1 MADPQSNA
9 HAPTRPAPPIPLGAP
24 SAGVI
29 HFRHR
34 HTDRFTVVG
43 NHLAQHSRLSAVAIG
58 LAVYIQSLPD
68 GVSVTAKA
76 LTLRFREGEIT
87 IRRGLNELEE
97 AGYLERRRIP
107 LGGGRFATRTL
118 AYDKP
123 GCDAPAPAAAPI
135 PRQPAAPEAESRPSA
150 PTEPVPPAPA
160 PTLAAAPAPAG
171 QAADLLAR
179 LRTIDPRLILSV
191 RDVQRLVP
199 AVEKWLARQA
209 TPKQITR
216 TLTANLPPAPVPVHH
231 PPRFL
236 EHRLAALL
244 PPPLPVSAPE
254 PQHPRPVPLITCDGC
269 ERAFRSPVPD
279 ARCGQCGPT
288 PGRSAA

>member
-9 HAPTRPAPPIPLGAP
+9 VAPARPANPIPTDAP

-43 NHLAQHSRLSAVAIG
+43 NHLAQHPHLSAVAIG
-58 LAVYIQSLPD
+58 LAVYIQSVPD

-87 IRRGLNELEE
+87 IRRALNELEA

-123 GCDAPAPAAAPI
+123 GCAAAPSAAPAPQ
-135 PRQPAAPEAESRPSA
+135 QPAAPQAQPEP
-150 PTEPVPPAPA
+150 EPVPSATTGP
-160 PTLAAAPAPAG
+160 
-171 QAADLLAR
+171 AADLLAR
-179 LRTIDPRLILSV
+179 LRAVDARLILSV
-191 RDVQRLVP
+191 RDVQRLTP
-199 AVEKWLARQA
+199 AVEEWLARHA
-209 TPKQITR
+209 TPEQVTH
-216 TLTANLPPAPVPVHH
+216 TLTANLPPAPIPIHH

-236 EHRLAALL
+236 EHRLTTLL
-244 PPPLPVSAPE
+244 PPPLPVAAPE
-254 PQHPRPVPLITCDGC
+254 PQRPRPAPLITCDKC
-269 ERAFRSPVPD
+269 ERAFRSHVPD
-279 ARCGQCGPT
+279 ALCADCWPAPDQ
-288 PGRSAA
+288 SVA

>member
-9 HAPTRPAPPIPLGAP
+9 VAPARPANPIPADAP

-43 NHLAQHSRLSAVAIG
+43 NHLAQHPQLSAVAIG
-58 LAVYIQSLPD
+58 LAVYIQSVPD

-87 IRRGLNELEE
+87 IRRALNELEE

-123 GCDAPAPAAAPI
+123 GCAVVPEAAPVPQQPTV
-135 PRQPAAPEAESRPSA
+135 PRTDPEPAL
-150 PTEPVPPAPA
+150 PATTGP
-160 PTLAAAPAPAG
+160 
-171 QAADLLAR
+171 AADLLAR
-179 LRTIDPRLILSV
+179 LRTVDARLILSV
-191 RDVQRLVP
+191 RDVQRLSPV
-199 AVEKWLARQA
+199 VEEWLARHA
-209 TPKQITR
+209 TAEQITR
-216 TLTANLPPAPVPVHH
+216 TLTANLPPAPVPIHH

-236 EHRLAALL
+236 EHRLTTLL
-244 PPPLPVSAPE
+244 PPPLPTSAPE
-254 PQHPRPVPLITCDGC
+254 PQRPRPAPLITCDGC
-269 ERAFRSPVPD
+269 ERAFRSHVFD
-279 ARCGQCGPT
+279 ARCGDCGPAPAQT
-288 PGRSAA
+288 VA

>member
-1 MADPQSNA
+1 MD
-9 HAPTRPAPPIPLGAP
+9 AP

-43 NHLAQHSRLSAVAIG
+43 NHLAQHRHLSAVAIG
-58 LAVYIQSLPD
+58 LAVYIQSVPD

-87 IRRGLNELEE
+87 IRRALNELEE

-123 GCDAPAPAAAPI
+123 GCAAVPSAAPAPQ
-135 PRQPAAPEAESRPSA
+135 QPAAPQPEPEPE
-150 PTEPVPPAPA
+150 PEPVPPPA
-160 PTLAAAPAPAG
+160 TGPAS
-171 QAADLLAR
+171 DLLAR
-179 LRTIDPRLILSV
+179 LRTVDARLILSV
-191 RDVQRLVP
+191 RDVQRLTP
-199 AVEKWLARQA
+199 AVEEWLARHA
-209 TPKQITR
+209 TSEQITR
-216 TLTANLPPAPVPVHH
+216 TLTANLPPAPVPIHH

-236 EHRLAALL
+236 EHRLTTLL

-254 PQHPRPVPLITCDGC
+254 PQRPRPAPLITCDGC
-269 ERAFRSPVPD
+269 ERAFRSHVPD
-279 ARCGQCGPT
+279 ARCSDCGPA
-288 PGRSAA
+288 PDRSAA

>member
-9 HAPTRPAPPIPLGAP
+9 AAPARPANPIPTDAP

-43 NHLAQHSRLSAVAIG
+43 NHLAQHAQLSAVAIG
-58 LAVYIQSLPD
+58 LAVYIQSVPD

-87 IRRGLNELEE
+87 IRRALNELEE

-123 GCDAPAPAAAPI
+123 GCAAVPSAAPAPP
-135 PRQPAAPEAESRPSA
+135 QPAAPQTEPEP
-150 PTEPVPPAPA
+150 EPVPPPA
-160 PTLAAAPAPAG
+160 TGPAS
-171 QAADLLAR
+171 DLLTR
-179 LRTIDPRLILSV
+179 LRTVDPRLILSV
-191 RDVQRLVP
+191 RDVQRLTP
-199 AVEKWLARQA
+199 TVEEWLARHA
-209 TPKQITR
+209 TPEQITR
-216 TLTANLPPAPVPVHH
+216 RQPAARAGPHPPPAPLPGTPAHRPPAAAPPGVRARATTPPARTPHH
-231 PPRFL
+231 VR
-236 EHRLAALL
+236 RLRTCL
-244 PPPLPVSAPE
+244 PQPHSR
-254 PQHPRPVPLITCDGC
+254 RPVRRL
-269 ERAFRSPVPD
+269 RSCAGPVRRVSKC
-279 ARCGQCGPT
+279 AR
-288 PGRSAA
+288 S